1 MTRTEGEITT
11 NTDPTGPWS
20 LVVPLKP
27 LAGAKSR
34 LGPAVG
40 GDLRPRLAL
49 AFAQDT
55 VSAALAC
62 RMVRDVVVVTDDAVA
77 AAALAVLGARAVA
90 DTPAAG
96 LNAALEHGA
105 RSVRARRGDAALA
118 VLNADLPALRPDEL
132 ARVLEF
138 SAEFPRAF
146 VSDAQGIGTTFLSA
160 APGVELRPAFG
171 GTSRARHLASGAVE
185 VALPGLGSVRRDVD
199 TGGDLEA
206 ALALGVGRFT
216 AGLTAPVA
224 PAADR

>member
-1 MTRTEGEITT
+1 MRTEGEIAT

-27 LAGAKSR
+27 LARAKSR
-34 LGPAVG
+34 LGRAVG

-55 VSAALAC
+55 VAAALSCPA
-62 RMVRDVVVVTDDAVA
+62 VRDVVVVTDDPVA
-77 AAALAVLGARAVA
+77 GAALAALGARAVA

-96 LNAALEHGA
+96 LDAAMEHGA
-105 RSVRARRGDAALA
+105 RSVRTRRGGVAVA

-138 SAEFPRAF
+138 SSAFPRAF
-146 VSDAQGIGTTFLSA
+146 VADAQGIGTTFLSA
-160 APGVELRPAFG
+160 GPGVELRPAFG
-171 GTSRARHLASGAVE
+171 GASRARHLASGAVE
-185 VALPGLGSVRRDVD
+185 VPLAGVDSVRRDVD
-199 TGGDLEA
+199 TGEDLGA

-216 AGLTAPVA
+216 AALAAPVA